1 MPLKNPVIFTI
12 LVLAVLL
19 GAGIVTYIY
28 GPPLLQG
35 PQLGCQD
42 GSGGGL
48 RAFGCSTSFGTF
60 VAGVAVVV
68 SLAIGA
74 IWSKFG
80 RQ

>member
-19 GAGIVTYIY
+19 GAGIGTYIY
-28 GPPLLQG
+28 GLPLLQG
-35 PQLGCQD
+35 PQIGCQ
-42 GSGGGL
+42 GGGVKS
-48 RAFGCSTSFGTF
+48 FGCSSSFGTF
-60 VAGVAVVV
+60 MIWVTVVV
-68 SLAIGA
+68 CLAIGA

>member
-28 GPPLLQG
+28 GWPLLQES
-35 PQLGCQD
+35 QMDCQV
-42 GSGGGL
+42 GAGVKS
-48 RAFGCSTSFGTF
+48 FGCSTSFGTF
-60 VAGVAVVV
+60 MIWVVIVV